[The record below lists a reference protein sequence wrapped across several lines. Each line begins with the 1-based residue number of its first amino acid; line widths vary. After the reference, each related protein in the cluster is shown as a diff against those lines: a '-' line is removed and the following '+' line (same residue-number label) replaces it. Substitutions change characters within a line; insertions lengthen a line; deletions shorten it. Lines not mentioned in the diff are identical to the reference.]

1 MKAHEVRVHG
11 RCVGMVPALLISL
24 MATLFTPDFRVGAA
38 GPSVLDRLRLGRE
51 VPMPKPPTSEEDRSI
66 VKTAETVPAKRLIP
80 ASKRPARH
88 ASVPLRGTIREYV
101 ASAVSFAGK
110 PQLELTS
117 SGFVPCSRDHAHRC
131 VAVIGDPCRI
141 ASSENC
147 EGMYLTVVVDVDAAY
162 SLDRAV
168 GAGRYV
174 VENQDDIE
182 DLRAAAP

>member
-1 MKAHEVRVHG
+1 MKAHEIGVRG
-11 RCVGMVPALLISL
+11 RSVGVASALSISL
-24 MATLFTPDFRVGAA
+24 MAILFRPDFRVDAA
-38 GPSVLDRLRLGRE
+38 EPSVFDRLRFGSA
-51 VPMPKPPTSEEDRSI
+51 VPEANPPTGEEERSI

-88 ASVPLRGTIREYV
+88 VFVPLRGTVREYV
-101 ASAVSFAGK
+101 SSVVSFAGK

-131 VAVIGDPCRI
+131 VAVVGDPCRI
-141 ASSENC
+141 VSGENC
-147 EGMYLTVVVDVDAAY
+147 EGMYLTVVIDVDAAY

-168 GAGRYV
+168 GAGRYR